1 MFKKNIGLR
10 SFCKFILKS
19 NELTLKTRRPMQTQ
33 RKQLDFS
40 GQNFYCGID
49 THKRNW
55 TVTIQTDELVLK
67 TFVQDPE
74 PLILYKYLQSHYPGG
89 NYIAGYE
96 AGYFGFYIQRNFE
109 SLGMKC
115 VVLHPADIP
124 MSLKDKEQ
132 KSTIKNNDMVP
143 IWGPPISLEQDRQLL
158 RAREKLTS
166 DQTRV
171 KNQIKAA
178 LQINAIRYPDS
189 FKSKGSHWSARFIQ
203 WLNDIQLSEPS
214 ATEALR
220 SRIRH
225 LLFIRGEMVN
235 LLRQIRTLSRTDRYS
250 RLYNKLIQLSGIGMI
265 TGMTIL
271 TEAGDIRRFKRP
283 DNFRAFL
290 GVIPRAHDSGDT
302 EHPGR
307 ITKRANS
314 HLRYLMIETT
324 WIAIRFNP
332 YYLNI
337 YQQYRKRMKTN
348 VALVRTTGKL
358 ANQIYFCL
366 KNE

>member
-1 MFKKNIGLR
+1 
-10 SFCKFILKS
+10 
-19 NELTLKTRRPMQTQ
+19 MQTQ
-33 RKQLDFS
+33 RKQLDFT

-55 TVTIQTDELVLK
+55 TVTIQTDELFLR

-74 PLILYKYLQSHYPGG
+74 PSILYNYLRGHYPGG

-96 AGYFGFYIQRNFE
+96 AGYFGYGIQRTFE

-115 VVLHPADIP
+115 VVLHPGDIP
-124 MSLKDKEQ
+124 VSQKDKEQ
-132 KSTIKNNDMVP
+132 KRDARDSRKIAITLKNNEMVP
-143 IWGPPISLEQDRQLL
+143 VWVPSVSLEQDRQLL
-158 RAREKLTS
+158 RTREKLIL

-178 LQINAIRYPDS
+178 LQINGIKYPER

-203 WLNDIQLSEPS
+203 WISELQFAEPS
-214 ATEALR
+214 ATEALK
-220 SRIRH
+220 SKIRH
-225 LLFIRGEMVN
+225 LLFIRSEMLT
-235 LLRQIRTLSRTDRYS
+235 LLRQIRALSRTDRYS
-250 RLYNKLIQLSGIGMI
+250 RLYSKLSQLSGIGLI

-271 TEAGDIRRFKRP
+271 TETGDIRRFKRP
-283 DNFRAFL
+283 DNYRAFI
-290 GVIPRAHDSGDT
+290 GVVPRAHDSGDT
-302 EHPGR
+302 ERPGR

-314 HLRYLMIETT
+314 HLRTLIIETT
-324 WIAIRFNP
+324 WIAVRSNP

-337 YQQYRKRMKTN
+337 YQQYIKRMKGN
-348 VALVRTTGKL
+348 VAIVRIAGKL

-366 KNE
+366 KNESMN